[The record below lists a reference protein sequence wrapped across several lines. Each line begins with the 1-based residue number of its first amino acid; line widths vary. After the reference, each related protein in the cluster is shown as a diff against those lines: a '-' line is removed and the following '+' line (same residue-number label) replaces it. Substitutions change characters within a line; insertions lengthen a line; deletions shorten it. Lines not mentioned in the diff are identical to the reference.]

1 MIKKVVPLL
10 ALTTASIMNIGAV
23 ETQRPNYVIIFL
35 DDMGYGD
42 LSCTGALGYKTPNI
56 DQMAN
61 QGIRF
66 TNFFVA
72 QAVCGASRAGLLSGC
87 YPNRIGIAGAPM
99 PNSPIGINPDEEII
113 PELLQRVGYKT
124 GMFGKWHLGDHKK
137 FMPLNNGFD
146 EYCGIPYSN
155 DMWPF
160 HPQIKTFPD
169 LPLYEGDSI
178 IALNPDQSQ
187 FTKKFTER
195 AVDFI
200 NRNKEDP
207 FFLYLAH
214 PMPHVPIFASE
225 DFKGKSEAGLFGD
238 VMMELDWSVGEILT
252 ALRKNGL
259 DKNTLVIFTSDNGP
273 WANYGN
279 HAGSS
284 GGLREGKGTS
294 WEGGQ
299 RVPCIMMWTGKIQP
313 GLICNR
319 LASTIDF
326 LPTLVELS
334 NANLPVKKIDGV
346 SLTSLLFNLEDANP
360 RSHFL
365 YYYQKNSL
373 EAVTDGRWKLVFPH
387 KFRSYEKNQPGNDGN
402 PGKTAEGETG
412 LMLYDLRRDQGERY
426 DVKQSYP
433 DVVNSLLN
441 IANIARE
448 DLGDDLTDSPG
459 KNQREPGKL

>member
-1 MIKKVVPLL
+1 MIEKIVPLL
-10 ALTTASIMNIGAV
+10 AFSTASVLNINAV
-23 ETQRPNYVIIFL
+23 ETQKPNYVIIFL

-61 QGIRF
+61 NGIRF

-99 PNSPIGINPDEEII
+99 PNSPIGLNPNEEII
-113 PELLQRVGYKT
+113 PELLKKVGYKT

-146 EYCGIPYSN
+146 EYYGIPYSN
-155 DMWPF
+155 DMWPY

-169 LPLYEGDSI
+169 LPLYDGDSVV
-178 IALNPDQSQ
+178 ALNPDQSQ
-187 FTKKFTER
+187 FTKKFTEK

-200 NRNKEDP
+200 YRNKEDP
-207 FFLYLAH
+207 FFLYIAH
-214 PMPHVPIFASE
+214 PMPHVPIFASD
-225 DFKGKSEAGLFGD
+225 DFKGKSEVGLFGD
-238 VMMELDWSVGEILT
+238 VMMELDWSVGEILAT
-252 ALRKNGL
+252 LQKNGL
-259 DKNTLVIFTSDNGP
+259 DKNTLVVFTSDNGP

-279 HAGSS
+279 HAGST

-299 RVPCIMMWTGKIQP
+299 RVPCIMIWPGTIQP
-313 GLICNR
+313 GLICNK

-334 NANLPVKKIDGV
+334 NASLPLEKIDGV
-346 SLTSLLFNLEDANP
+346 SLTSLLFNQKDANP

-387 KFRSYEKNQPGNDGN
+387 KFRSYEENQPGNDGI

-433 DVVNSLLN
+433 EIVNRLLD
-441 IANIARE
+441 IANVARE
-448 DLGDDLTDSPG
+448 DLGDDLTGSPG
-459 KNQREPGKL
+459 KNRREPGKL